1 MSGGAFAAG
10 LTARSTTAQRIGLKV
25 FGPGLGP
32 DASVL
37 ATPALASLRAIRTEQ
52 LIATT
57 GFARAL
63 KAPALDTAWRD
74 NILAATTARSL
85 VGTMSVAAPQR
96 RTLNNILGIN
106 AATGAVVARYAAA
119 NPDLRLAPLSRISAR
134 ALRTLLLD
142 LPEQPTAL
150 DLNRASDFSR
160 SVAGLTAA
168 DLLLGSGIL
177 DPETTDDLEEQV
189 VDPWITD
196 EHQERAEL
204 YDTLDQFNP
213 AIAEF
218 LHAAWDQIDRDG
230 PAAVSLTAHAIV
242 EALDHTL
249 RHGAPDPA
257 VLAAAERGD
266 LGEDATFPKDGKPAP
281 TRRGRIAYILSLQ
294 QGSHLPLIQD
304 HVSALAKTTNQLFR
318 KAQGAK
324 HASNVELK
332 LVQTYLVSAES
343 ILRQLVVHS

>member
-1 MSGGAFAAG
+1 MSAGAFAAG
-10 LTARSTTAQRIGLKV
+10 LTARSTTAQRVGLKV
-25 FGPGLGP
+25 SGPTLGVN
-32 DASVL
+32 AS
-37 ATPALASLRAIRTEQ
+37 ALASLRAVRAEQ

-57 GFARAL
+57 GSARAL
-63 KAPALDTAWRD
+63 KASGLDTAWRD
-74 NILAATTARSL
+74 NILAANTARAL
-85 VGTMSVAAPQR
+85 VGTMSVATSQR
-96 RTLNNILGIN
+96 RVLDNILGIN
-106 AATGAVVARYAAA
+106 AATGAVVSRYAVA
-119 NPDLRLAPLSRISAR
+119 NPDLRLAPLSRIPASG
-134 ALRTLLLD
+134 LRTLLLN
-142 LPEQPTAL
+142 LPEQPTSL
-150 DLNRASDFSR
+150 DLDRAKDFSR

-168 DLLLGSGIL
+168 DLLLDKGIL
-177 DPETTDDLEEQV
+177 ELTTTDDLEERV

-213 AIAEF
+213 AITEF
-218 LHAAWDQIDRDG
+218 LHAAWDQIARDG

-249 RHGAPDPA
+249 RHGAPDVA

-266 LGEDATFPKDGKPAP
+266 LGEDATYPKDGKPAP
-281 TRRGRIAYILSLQ
+281 TRRGRIAYIVSIQ
-294 QGSHLPLIQD
+294 QGSHLPLVQD

-324 HASNVELK
+324 HASNTQLK

-343 ILRQLVVHS
+343 ILRQLVMRS